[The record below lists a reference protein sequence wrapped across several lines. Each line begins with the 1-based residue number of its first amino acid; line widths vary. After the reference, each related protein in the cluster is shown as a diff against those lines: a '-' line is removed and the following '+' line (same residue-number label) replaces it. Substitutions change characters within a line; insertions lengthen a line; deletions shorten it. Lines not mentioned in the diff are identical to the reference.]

1 MSSNEDNIIRS
12 SPIFPDE
19 VKGTIEKNGNSI
31 EVIYKRLNENLGQG
45 GFGKVYKFQVIS
57 GDGSDNKEFIAGK
70 IIKKEK
76 YINDKRIEIKLLKD
90 EINLQKNLNRSDI
103 VKVINYVDSD
113 EFVYIFL
120 ELCKNG
126 SLMELLK
133 KRKNHLTEKEVQC
146 YMYQIIIALNY
157 IHSNNV
163 IHRDLKLENILL
175 GDNMEI
181 KIGDFG
187 LATKLDRKSKKGLN
201 QNVGTFKYKAP
212 EILSEKEYSYEIE
225 IWSLGIIMCYLL
237 TGTHPF
243 EGKTKEDTKKNIIDI
258 NKLPYIESEYK
269 ISPAAKNLL
278 EQLLVKDPSK
288 RPTLNQI
295 IYHDFFNR
303 EGIPKYFGE
312 DSLYKEPEDFSNEIL
327 NKEVTMNDLIS
338 IVRPIINPNINYHE
352 ISNIN
357 DIKRN
362 NIKDI
367 DIYVKIY
374 LNYNKK
380 FGIGYI
386 LNNGDIGVYY
396 RDKTILL
403 LNENK
408 DKYLY
413 VNKEEQIIKY
423 NIDNIPEVF
432 NNKIKILNSFIK
444 YFKNNINEKDINS
457 NQNKKREND
466 DEIYAKSVIIDKKC
480 VIFKLSNDIEH
491 IFFADKIQIILSKN
505 DNRLTYI
512 EKNKTKTNLDLSE
525 SFNNQCRELHRRIK
539 YIQHANI
546 EYLSNEIN
554 KKYEQQFFLYQ
565 KNFQST
571 EKED

>member
-1 MSSNEDNIIRS
+1 MSSNEDKIIRS

-57 GDGSDNKEFIAGK
+57 GEGSDNKEFIAGK
-70 IIKKEK
+70 IIKKEI
-76 YINDKRIEIKLLKD
+76 YITDKRIEIKLLQD

-103 VKVINYVDSD
+103 VNVINYVDSD
-113 EFVYIFL
+113 EYVYIFL

-126 SLMELLK
+126 SLRKLLND
-133 KRKNHLTEKEVQC
+133 RNHLTEKEVQC

-187 LATKLDRKSKKGLN
+187 LATKLDRKSKRGLN
-201 QNVGTFKYKAP
+201 QNVGTFLYKAP

-225 IWSLGIIMCYLL
+225 IWSLGIIMCFLL
-237 TGTHPF
+237 TGIHPF
-243 EGKTKEDTKKNIIDI
+243 EGKTKEDTMKNILDI
-258 NKLPYIESEYK
+258 NKLPYSESK
-269 ISPAAKNLL
+269 CKMSPAAKNLI

-312 DSLYKEPEDFSNEIL
+312 DSFYKEPEDFSNEIL
-327 NKEVTMNDLIS
+327 NKEATMNDLIS
-338 IVRPIINPNINYHE
+338 IVRPIINPNINYQE

-357 DIKRN
+357 DIKKN
-362 NIKDI
+362 NIIDI

-374 LNYNKK
+374 LNYNDK

-403 LNENK
+403 LNANK

-423 NIDNIPEVF
+423 NIDDIPEVF
-432 NNKIKILNSFIK
+432 NNKIKILNGFIK
-444 YFKNNINEKDINS
+444 YFKKHINENDINS

-491 IFFADKIQIILSKN
+491 IFFADKIEIIMSKN

-525 SFNNQCRELHRRIK
+525 SFNNPCRELLRRVK

-546 EYLSNEIN
+546 EYLSKEIN
-554 KKYEQQFFLYQ
+554 KKYEEQLLIYQ
-565 KNFQST
+565 KNYEST

>member
-19 VKGTIEKNGNSI
+19 VKGTIEKKGNSI

-491 IFFADKIQIILSKN
+491 IFFADKIQIIISKN